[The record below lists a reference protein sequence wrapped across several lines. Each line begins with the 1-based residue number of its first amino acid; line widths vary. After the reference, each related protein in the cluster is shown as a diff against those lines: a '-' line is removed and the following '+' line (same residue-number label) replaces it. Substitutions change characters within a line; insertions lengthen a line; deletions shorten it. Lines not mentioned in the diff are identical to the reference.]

1 MRPFFSFRWI
11 LSHIFVVSM
20 VVLMVNLGFWQL
32 RRLDERKASNIEI
45 GLAMT
50 KAPVDLAGLLD
61 AGEVPTDY
69 TPASVSGVHDPT
81 GEMLIANR
89 TFESRAGSRLVTPL
103 LLDDG
108 RVIAIGGG
116 RVADTKVRGLP
127 ELNRMDVT
135 RFDEVTGLSFET
147 TWVRLQ
153 TQDPPLG
160 NLPVP
165 VPMRV
170 LDEGPHLSY
179 AVQWFFFSTATVV
192 VYYLILRAKK
202 RELALET

>member
-1 MRPFFSFRWI
+1 MTD
-11 LSHIFVVSM
+11 LVEGVTM
-20 VVLMVNLGFWQL
+20 ED
-32 RRLDERKASNIEI
+32 RL
-45 GLAMT
+45 
-50 KAPVDLAGLLD
+50 
-61 AGEVPTDY
+61 
-69 TPASVSGVHDPT
+69 
-81 GEMLIANR
+81 
-89 TFESRAGSRLVTPL
+89 
-103 LLDDG
+103 
-108 RVIAIGGG
+108 
-116 RVADTKVRGLP
+116 
-127 ELNRMDVT
+127 
-135 RFDEVTGLSFET
+135 DEVTGLSFET
-147 TWVRLQ
+147 AWVRLQ

>member
-69 TPASVSGVHDPT
+69 TPASVSGVHD
-81 GEMLIANR
+81 
-89 TFESRAGSRLVTPL
+89 RL
-103 LLDDG
+103 
-108 RVIAIGGG
+108 GG
-116 RVADTKVRGLP
+116 RRDYGRP
-127 ELNRMDVT
+127 SR
-135 RFDEVTGLSFET
+135 
-147 TWVRLQ
+147 
-153 TQDPPLG
+153 
-160 NLPVP
+160 
-165 VPMRV
+165 
-170 LDEGPHLSY
+170 
-179 AVQWFFFSTATVV
+179 
-192 VYYLILRAKK
+192 
-202 RELALET
+202 